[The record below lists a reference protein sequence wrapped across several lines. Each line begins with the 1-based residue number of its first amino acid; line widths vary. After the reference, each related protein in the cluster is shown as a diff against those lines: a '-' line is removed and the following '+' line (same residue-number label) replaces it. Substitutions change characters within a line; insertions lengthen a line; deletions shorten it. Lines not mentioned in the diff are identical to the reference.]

1 MAVTKI
7 LTRKGRLD
15 IGINY
20 VLNGDKTEERVL
32 TTHLNCD
39 PGREFR
45 QMLDTKRAVGKED
58 GVQYYHIIQSF
69 KPGEVTPEQAL
80 EIATEFAKE
89 HLPGYETVIG
99 VHVDKEHIHAHLV
112 FNSVNADTGE
122 KYHSNAKSYYR
133 QIRAISDRLCRE
145 HGLSVLI
152 QGEPSQA
159 VSYIEWLRRS
169 RGQPTFRSMLEED
182 LRSAMADANDLG
194 HFFLLMEHM
203 GYEISHGNRLG
214 FRLRGQERFM
224 IPGRKNALFTEDG
237 IRATIQGNLAAI
249 EVGRRPAVL
258 PRPQYRP
265 YQKHP
270 KYTGFLALYVHYLY
284 LLGKTGKRQYPP
296 RMTPQLR
303 QEVMRFEQYREQF
316 SFLRDNNITT
326 QADMATFTARTE
338 EMLANLMK
346 QRTVLNV
353 RKKRHRA
360 LYTALADVSPLD
372 LLFQAIEQVRPDS
385 VAVRQYKVFK
395 MAAGKTSKSILVSTA
410 VRLAP
415 FNLPQIKAITD
426 HDDMDLYTL
435 GEKKVALYAV
445 IPDNDT
451 TFNFLVSLLYAQAF
465 QALYYSADQIHHGA
479 LPRHVHFVLDEFA
492 AMPLPGFTRELA
504 TMRSRNISA
513 STIIQ
518 NMAQIKELYKDSWE
532 TIPGNSDTILYLG
545 GNEASTHRY
554 ISEALGKAT
563 IDTRTHGQTKGRSGS
578 YSTNFQM
585 SGRELLTPDEVRG
598 LDNRYAILFIRGA
611 RPVMDL
617 KYELSQHPA
626 IRHTVDGGGPPYI
639 HKGKQEPAFT
649 GTPLFQAFSAEELD
663 ESKENAA

>member
-159 VSYIEWLRRS
+159 VSYSEWLRRS

-585 SGRELLTPDEVRG
+585 SGRDMPYLLV
-598 LDNRYAILFIRGA
+598 
-611 RPVMDL
+611 
-617 KYELSQHPA
+617 KS
-626 IRHTVDGGGPPYI
+626 
-639 HKGKQEPAFT
+639 
-649 GTPLFQAFSAEELD
+649 SAAL
-663 ESKENAA
+663 NLT

>member
-532 TIPGNSDTILYLG
+532 TIPGNSDTIIYLG

-585 SGRELLTPDEVRG
+585 SGRDMPYLLV
-598 LDNRYAILFIRGA
+598 
-611 RPVMDL
+611 
-617 KYELSQHPA
+617 KS
-626 IRHTVDGGGPPYI
+626 
-639 HKGKQEPAFT
+639 
-649 GTPLFQAFSAEELD
+649 SAAL
-663 ESKENAA
+663 NLT